1 VKEHDVAHGV
11 SEHWTCS
18 RPMLSR
24 LIS

>member
-18 RPMLSR
+18 GPMEQVN
-24 LIS
+24 